1 MAMWNLHSIS
11 ENFNFKSG
19 QIRYT
24 TVGLFPTSYVIK
36 WFTTISVFLRF
47 HLFLKMKTPIRYLKD
62 ERSCGWFYNLLVQVV
77 HYLVTYSVT
86 IGIVHSI
93 YFPKV
98 YIMSVYFKGYN
109 TIFNRLLLSI
119 FRFNEI
125 EDNYNILSSQ
135 WSFYHNKCG
144 SILWINFIDD
154 FIMIKLHVEECL
166 LLLCADNGIFEN
178 LEKSI
183 FDLRHLCQYKKMWNY
198 NLSIV
203 SQKSLITGLAAW
215 TLHTKK
221 SALQNEN
228 IGVQNENFG
237 YLFWADNKIFIL
249 KSKIFKERERLK
261 IMKWQ

>member
-62 ERSCGWFYNLLVQVV
+62 ERSCGWFYNLLVQV
-77 HYLVTYSVT
+77 TYSVT

-93 YFPKV
+93 NFPKV

-166 LLLCADNGIFEN
+166 LLLCADNGFFEN
-178 LEKSI
+178 LQKSI
-183 FDLRHLCQYKKMWNY
+183 FDLKKMWNY
-198 NLSIV
+198 NLSIL
-203 SQKSLITGLAAW
+203 SQKTLLTDLAAW
-215 TLHTKK
+215 TLGDSKARLDLKK
-221 SALQNEN
+221 
-228 IGVQNENFG
+228 
-237 YLFWADNKIFIL
+237 
-249 KSKIFKERERLK
+249 
-261 IMKWQ
+261 